1 MYKRRD
7 GGDVLTDIEVAKKA
21 IKGNDDAFLSLM
33 LAHKEALFRTALA
46 YLKNEGDALEAVQEV
61 TFRAYEKIHTLRK
74 PKYAKTWL
82 IRIMMNYCRDVLHKQ
97 KRFIFDEVIM
107 FQHGISEDY
116 TYLEVEEALEQ
127 LSEEQRELIH
137 MRYLH
142 EIKIKDIA
150 EMTFIPESTVKTR
163 LYKALK
169 LLRSHFEE
177 KGEVRRV

>member
-1 MYKRRD
+1 MAKR
-7 GGDVLTDIEVAKKA
+7 A
-21 IKGNDDAFLSLM
+21 IKGDDDAFLSLI
-33 LAHKEALFRTALA
+33 LTHREALFRTALA

-97 KRFIFDEVIM
+97 RRFVFDEEFM
-107 FQHGISEDY
+107 LQHGISEDY
-116 TYLEVEEALEQ
+116 TYLEVEEALVQ
-127 LSEEQRELIH
+127 LSDEQRELIY

-150 EMTFIPESTVKTR
+150 EMTSIPESTVKTR

-169 LLRSHFEE
+169 SLRLYFEG
-177 KGEVRRV
+177 KGEIRRV